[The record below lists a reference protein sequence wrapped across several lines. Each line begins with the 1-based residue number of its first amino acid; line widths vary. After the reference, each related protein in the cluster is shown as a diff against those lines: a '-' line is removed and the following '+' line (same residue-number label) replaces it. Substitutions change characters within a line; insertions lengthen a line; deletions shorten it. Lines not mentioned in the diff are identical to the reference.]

1 VPFAAALSEHPL
13 PTHAVGE
20 AIGQVL
26 DGVGEAPDLAVLFVT
41 AAHAGVLEDMAA
53 TVRSTLRP
61 GTLLGCTA
69 SSIVG
74 NDREVE
80 QQPGVSLWAGR
91 IGTVDPLRLVLQRQE
106 EGAAIVGWPTHPPTA
121 ARAVLLLADPFS
133 FPTDAFLD
141 GVHEQTP
148 TRLPVVGGMA
158 SAARGPGGNRLVLD
172 DAVVT
177 DGAVGAF
184 VGGVEVES
192 VVSQGCRPIGEPFVV
207 TRAETLGQGTR
218 IYELGG
224 RPALERLRDVVA
236 GLPPDERM
244 LAQEGLH
251 LGLVIDEHRMEFG
264 RGDFLIR
271 NLVGGDADTGMLQVA
286 DTVEVGGTVQFQVR
300 DAGSADEDLREMMA
314 GRSAGGAL
322 LFTCNGRGMHLFGMP
337 DHDAGVVADQL
348 DGAPVAG
355 MFCQGEIGPV
365 GGRNF
370 LHGFTASV
378 ALFRDPT

>member
-1 VPFAAALSEHPL
+1 MPFAAALSEHPL

-20 AIGQVL
+20 VIGQVL
-26 DGVGEAPDLAVLFVT
+26 DGVGDAPDLAVLFVT
-41 AAHAGVLEDMAA
+41 APHAGVLEDMAA

-61 GTLLGCTA
+61 RTLLGCTA

-74 NDREVE
+74 NEREVE
-80 QQPGVSLWAGR
+80 DQPAVALWAGR
-91 IGTVDPLRLVLQRQE
+91 IGTVEPLRLLVQPQA
-106 EGAAIVGWPTHPPTA
+106 EGAAIMGWPAEPPPGA
-121 ARAVLLLADPFS
+121 GAVLLLADPFT
-133 FPTDAFLD
+133 FPTDAFLE
-141 GVHEQTP
+141 GVHEQTA

-172 DAVVT
+172 DAIVT

-184 VGGVEVES
+184 VGGVDVES
-192 VVSQGCRPIGEPFVV
+192 VVSQGCRPIGAPFAV
-207 TRAETLGQGTR
+207 TRAETLGGATR

-236 GLPPDERM
+236 SLPPDERA

-251 LGLVIDEHRMEFG
+251 LGVVIDEHRLDFG
-264 RGDFLIR
+264 RGDFLVR
-271 NLVGGDADTGMLQVA
+271 NLVGGDAETGMLQVGDA
-286 DTVEVGGTVQFQVR
+286 IEVGGTVQFQVR
-300 DAGSADEDLREMMA
+300 DAASADEDLRELMA
-314 GRSAGGAL
+314 GRHAGGAL
-322 LFTCNGRGMHLFGMP
+322 LFTCNGRGMHLFGTP
-337 DHDAGVVADQL
+337 DHDAGVLAHQL

-365 GGRNF
+365 GTRNF

-378 ALFRDPT
+378 ALFRDAT